1 MKQTKE
7 YIEELLKRFF
17 DGQTTEADEQ
27 LLADYFRDVDAVP
40 EEWQAYKELFDS
52 FKTEAYDFSQE
63 ELDAMMAPADNKK
76 PKAVRMLPWVSVACV
91 AAIFGLIIWHPWVDN
106 PASETSSVAQVKP
119 MGSIIKTDSAHV
131 MKEKNTEE
139 KTFVADE
146 GANKAICTERDNQ
159 ELLAEAKPPTNKNHK
174 NRKALPLQEKENKST
189 QPTKETAQP
198 ANSQEITTSE
208 LLETISLLIDVGNET
223 ITITSLHDNE
233 GYAVRTVSNE
243 GESNSYMLRRCA
255 ESSSLELKSQFINF

>member
-1 MKQTKE
+1 MKLAKE
-7 YIEELLKRFF
+7 HIEELLERFI

-63 ELDAMMAPADNKK
+63 ELDAMMAPVGGEKTKVFRLLLWA
-76 PKAVRMLPWVSVACV
+76 SVACV
-91 AAIFGLIIWHPWVDN
+91 AAIVGLFVLIPWMEN
-106 PASETSSVAQVKP
+106 SSSETPSIAQVKP
-119 MGSIIKTDSAHV
+119 IEKIIKDSADV
-131 MKEKNTEE
+131 KVEE
-139 KTFVADE
+139 KPLVAE
-146 GANKAICTERDNQ
+146 ECTNKTTVTKQSNSR
-159 ELLAEAKPPTNKNHK
+159 LLAKTKPTTQS
-174 NRKALPLQEKENKST
+174 AST
-189 QPTKETAQP
+189 K
-198 ANSQEITTSE
+198 EITTSE
-208 LLETISLLIDVGNET
+208 LLETISLLVDVGNEN
-223 ITITSLHDNE
+223 ITITSLPDNE